1 MKKLKK
7 IGLFVLALGFVAGV
21 ASCDNSN
28 DDNSGNNSSDVA
40 GGDSDNTSNEE
51 LKKNK
56 DDALNNL
63 SDLVKSESETDS
75 EIKTKIDD
83 YYNLE
88 KNYVNGITTLEISK
102 NASNKVT
109 EDTKA
114 FVNNE
119 LKPFVMT
126 CLNNKINPL
135 IEALND
141 ENKKTDALEYYNTKK
156 ALINDSTAIATVVDS
171 YNLVLDDVINYINK
185 KNNEIDDNLKSKALK
200 ELDSFLSALID
211 KIPYDNLKADIG
223 AFYIDEKNKL
233 NDVNGEGNI
242 NLCVSTI
249 KKDLEEYALNESK
262 KIAVSKLDEV
272 INEGLNK
279 IPNTE
284 LQNKLRTF
292 ANEEITKLNAVSKLE
307 LVPSTLQTVISETTN
322 YIKELS
328 IQTVKSYISR
338 LTAVE
343 KTTAYDYIPQ
353 TMQPSY
359 QKNLVNTSAINY
371 DFSNFTN
378 VSNIVQS
385 GYGEQW
391 QMVIENVNQS
401 VNMAK
406 VFNVIQTVL
415 NAAGNALDIYITNSY
430 SEEIDYSFTGDSYTA
445 QFIFRDG
452 SLYFNIEMTSSVT
465 VPGFGSV
472 KPIIKMQYDLKE
484 EAKGIF
490 ISLGDSAKIKYVI
503 SESGYEMATTYGLTI
518 AGKNGSRSTYLSI
531 LKNDDKTTGH
541 IYEYTTYEGSDK
553 IKACADFYFADGYA
567 TVVGNKASGM
577 VGFSGY
583 INELYSLTEG
593 RLLGY
598 EVKEE
603 LTISGVK
610 GTYNTLW
617 FNLWDINGVNNV
629 KVLDKT
635 SENASSKSTVDVY
648 LNSSSTLFC
657 PTYNTKLTV
666 KTSRKYDVELRNRYY
681 YSYDEENDKY
691 VSNEVLVPM
700 MFIQQGDNLNSFE
713 NDIYKDNK
721 IKASVKLESKHLNKI
736 LTDYQTYIDIF
747 AANKEKMSSEE
758 IIEYL
763 NKHE

>member
-7 IGLFVLALGFVAGV
+7 IGLFVLALGFAAVV

-119 LKPFVMT
+119 LKPFVIT

-141 ENKKTDALEYYNTKK
+141 ENKKADAMEYYNTKK

-211 KIPYDNLKADIG
+211 KIPYDNLKTDIR
-223 AFYIDEKNKL
+223 AFYIGEKNKL
-233 NDVNGEGNI
+233 NDVKGEGNI
-242 NLCVSTI
+242 NSCVSAI

-284 LQNKLRTF
+284 LQNKLSAF
-292 ANEEITKLNAVSKLE
+292 ANEEITKLNAVDKLE

-406 VFNVIQTVL
+406 VFNVIQTAL

-430 SEEIDYSFTGDSYTA
+430 SEEIDHSFTGDSYTA

-518 AGKNGSRSTYLSI
+518 AGKNVSRSTYLSI

>member
-141 ENKKTDALEYYNTKK
+141 ENKKADALEYYNTKK

-185 KNNEIDDNLKSKALK
+185 KNNEIDDSLKSKALK

-211 KIPYDNLKADIG
+211 KIPYENLKTDIG